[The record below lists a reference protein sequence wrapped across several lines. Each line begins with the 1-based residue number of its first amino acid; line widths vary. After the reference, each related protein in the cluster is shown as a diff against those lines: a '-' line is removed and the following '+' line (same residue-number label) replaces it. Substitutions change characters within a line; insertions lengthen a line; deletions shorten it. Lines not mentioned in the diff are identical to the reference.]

1 MNGLI
6 SRTEAVPQTERKAPA
21 FDIQTTQSIF
31 GSFSVIKQTSHI
43 MYKAFTAN
51 GSAI

>member
-1 MNGLI
+1 MGYRATL
-6 SRTEAVPQTERKAPA
+6 RLYRKHRKAQA
-21 FDIQTTQSIF
+21 FDIQTTRGIF

-43 MYKAFTAN
+43 YKAFTAN